1 MAEERKGGFRKEIGF
16 WSVVFLATGAIL
28 GPAVAFTPVS
38 VLAVGGPAGILGW
51 IVALFMILPVALVYV
66 ELGTAWPKAGGVGYY
81 PYKSNGPLVGVLN
94 GWGAYIGYTLAS
106 ASIII
111 ALVQYLSYF
120 IPSLYSSTTQTLTPL
135 GIGVTG
141 VGIILV
147 YLINILRIKRL
158 AEINN
163 GLTIL
168 TIGLLAL
175 LIVALGVHVRVS
187 SLNDPAWG
195 GFLPFGITGVFLA
208 TSATIY
214 GYGGFRQ
221 PVDYAEEL
229 KDPGKSVPRA
239 ILITLILVFIIYI
252 LESFVFAGTINWSA
266 LGLKEGDWSGLNSLA
281 FPYVSASDALGL
293 VSVGIAAL
301 VLAVIASFKDGVI
314 YFGGASRVAY
324 SLSKYDNAFPR
335 FLTRMSGK
343 GIPIAATTL
352 SLIVSLIF
360 LGLFPSFSSIFSLV
374 VDGLLFAYAP
384 GAVSLA
390 VLRKTNPNVQRP
402 YRLPAYKVL
411 SPIAFVVSG
420 LMIFWSGWQETSILL
435 TTVFLGLAFL
445 VFYARYK
452 GLTWAEM
459 KCGLWLPVYML
470 AILAISYSSSSYF
483 GGKGYLPFPWD
494 NVIFVAITLGFYYWG
509 YWSGVTLI
517 RKRGEY

>member
-1 MAEERKGGFRKEIGF
+1 
-16 WSVVFLATGAIL
+16 
-28 GPAVAFTPVS
+28 
-38 VLAVGGPAGILGW
+38 
-51 IVALFMILPVALVYV
+51 
-66 ELGTAWPKAGGVGYY
+66 
-81 PYKSNGPLVGVLN
+81 
-94 GWGAYIGYTLAS
+94 
-106 ASIII
+106 
-111 ALVQYLSYF
+111 
-120 IPSLYSSTTQTLTPL
+120 
-135 GIGVTG
+135 
-141 VGIILV
+141 
-147 YLINILRIKRL
+147 
-158 AEINN
+158 
-163 GLTIL
+163 
-168 TIGLLAL
+168 
-175 LIVALGVHVRVS
+175 VRVS

-420 LMIFWSGWQETSILL
+420 FNDILVRL
-435 TTVFLGLAFL
+435 AGNVNTLDDCISRFSLPRVLREVQGTDLG
-445 VFYARYK
+445 
-452 GLTWAEM
+452 
-459 KCGLWLPVYML
+459 
-470 AILAISYSSSSYF
+470 
-483 GGKGYLPFPWD
+483 
-494 NVIFVAITLGFYYWG
+494 
-509 YWSGVTLI
+509 
-517 RKRGEY
+517 